1 MARAPRAGSDGEPGL
16 FGWERM
22 HHPLLPWPAF
32 AVRVLRSLALAT
44 VLIVTSLLAGMAGY
58 HWLEHLGW
66 LDSYLNAAMILSGM
80 GPLWSPLS
88 DGGKVFAGAYALY
101 SGVAVL
107 AFASVVLAPIGHR
120 LLHRFH
126 AEDES
131 EPDEPAPTSTRPKD
145 SPK

>member
-1 MARAPRAGSDGEPGL
+1 MARAEPTDGRRSL
-16 FGWERM
+16 FGWER
-22 HHPLLPWPAF
+22 
-32 AVRVLRSLALAT
+32 
-44 VLIVTSLLAGMAGY
+44 
-58 HWLEHLGW
+58 
-66 LDSYLNAAMILSGM
+66 M

-88 DGGKVFAGAYALY
+88 DAGKVFAGAYALY

-126 AEDES
+126 AEDEP
-131 EPDEPAPTSTRPKD
+131 EPDDPAPTSTRLKD

>member
-1 MARAPRAGSDGEPGL
+1 
-16 FGWERM
+16 M

-32 AVRVLRSLALAT
+32 AVRLLRSLALAA
-44 VLIVTSLLAGMAGY
+44 VLILTSLLAGMAGY
-58 HWLEHLGW
+58 HWLEHLPW

-88 DGGKVFAGAYALY
+88 DAGKVFAGAYALF

-131 EPDEPAPTSTRPKD
+131 EPDDPAPTSTRLKD